1 MLKAAVLSV
10 LTKVPSRLLSPR
22 NWLAADPP
30 EGNHGADVVQFSQR
44 LYRLFNSSTSISNP
58 FSTFAIRALLLS
70 IGEDCLFFF
79 AGVWSDPTFG
89 NLRSVA
95 LRHGQAFVQAH
106 IDSQSKR
113 VTKDF
118 QIVWPFVLAV
128 LTEESQEIRDSA
140 LGFVKTLSVA
150 MQIDGNNEKAAGP
163 DIYGL
168 DGLLIEIK
176 S

>member
-1 MLKAAVLSV
+1 M
-10 LTKVPSRLLSPR
+10 
-22 NWLAADPP
+22 
-30 EGNHGADVVQFSQR
+30 
-44 LYRLFNSSTSISNP
+44 
-58 FSTFAIRALLLS
+58 
-70 IGEDCLFFF
+70 
-79 AGVWSDPTFG
+79 
-89 NLRSVA
+89 
-95 LRHGQAFVQAH
+95 QAH

-150 MQIDGNNEKAAGP
+150 VQIDGNNEKTAGP

-168 DGLLIEIK
+168 DGLPTEIK
-176 S
+176 SQFICSSDI